1 MHKQFIND
9 IRQLLLEARGKV
21 ARQVNAVIVYTY
33 WEIGRRIVEE
43 EQSGSKRAEYGG
55 QLLKEL
61 SARLVKEFGRG
72 YGERDLRRIR
82 QFYLVF
88 PIRSS
93 LRPELTWTHYRT
105 LLGVRNEEA
114 RTYYLQEAVQ
124 QSWSVRQLER
134 NIASLFFERL
144 KPPLKDPYVL
154 EFLGLDDAT
163 VYSESDIES
172 AIIQNI
178 QSFLLELGTGF
189 AFVARQYRIKTETKV
204 FYIDLVFYHYL
215 LKCFVLIDL
224 KVTDLSHQD
233 IGQMDMYVRMFEA
246 LRRSADDQPTL
257 GIILCKDK
265 DQTIVKY
272 SMLEESEQLFASSYS
287 LVLPSEDA
295 LKAVLEQGF
304 RTVG

>member
-1 MHKQFIND
+1 MHKKFISD
-9 IRQLLLEARGKV
+9 VRQLLLEARGTV
-21 ARQVNAVIVYTY
+21 ARQVNATMVYTY
-33 WEIGRRIVEE
+33 WEVGRRIVEE
-43 EQSGSKRAEYGG
+43 EQAGKNRAGYGE

-61 SARLVKEFGRG
+61 SAHLVKEFGRG
-72 YGERDLRRIR
+72 YGERDLRRMR
-82 QFYLVF
+82 QFYLSF

-93 LRPELTWTHYRT
+93 LRTELSWTHYRT
-105 LLGVRNEEA
+105 LSGVRNEDA
-114 RTYYLQEAVQ
+114 RSFYLQETVQ

-134 NIASLFFERL
+134 NIASLYFERL

-154 EFLGLDDAT
+154 EFLGLDEVT

-215 LKCFVLIDL
+215 LKCFILIDL

-246 LRRSADDQPTL
+246 LRRGADDQPTL

-272 SMLEESEQLFASSYS
+272 SVLEESEQLFASGYS

-304 RTVG
+304 RKVG